1 MNIKNHEIIHEIS
14 RGAISTVYKARHLN
28 LNRPVLLKVLNPQ
41 WLGEKDLLKRFKR
54 EAQISAH
61 LQHPN
66 IVNVYDF
73 ETSDDLVFISLEY
86 IEGKTLSQFIREEN
100 PVPFEKA
107 ISIFNDLLN
116 ALHYA
121 HKKGVLHRDIK
132 PDNILIDKELNAQL
146 TDFGLAAFKDT
157 PSVTEQGQSMGT
169 PAYMAP
175 EQIEGRP
182 ANIQTD
188 LYSLGITLFEL
199 LTNESPF
206 LKENTAATLQ
216 SILSEDVPK
225 LSKVRPDAPEWIAE
239 AVKWLTAKQRNQ
251 RPKGASEVIKRF
263 YNKKEKQ
270 DDTPQKTGLGK
281 PFFYFSAAALIGIFL
296 FYFFMP
302 NNLPEQSS
310 NDIQGKTE
318 VIIDTLKTEPQKN
331 ELTVEQPITKQISKS
346 DSLANKPNKAETIP
360 RNLQVNKTALSIKPE
375 PGYGTLFIKCS
386 PWAKVILDGD
396 SVDTTPMKQAFRITE
411 GRHQLELSNPN
422 YKSEIRTIEINA
434 NSRDTLN
441 IRLKINVGYLIVKAT
456 PWAKLFINDVYKE
469 DTPLK
474 NALVLKSGQN
484 ILKLVNPNLGTIT
497 DTIFV
502 EAGKTIERHFTFK
515 M

>member
-14 RGAISTVYKARHLN
+14 RGPITTVYKARHLN

-41 WLGEKDLLKRFKR
+41 WLGQRDLLKRFKR

-73 ETSDDLVFISLEY
+73 EISDDLVFISLEY
-86 IEGKTLSQFIREEN
+86 IEGKTLSQFIHEEN

-107 ISIFNDLLN
+107 ISIFKDLLK
-116 ALHYA
+116 ALNYA

-132 PDNILIDKELNAQL
+132 PDNILIDKDFNARL
-146 TDFGLAAFKDT
+146 TDFGLASFKDT

-175 EQIEGRP
+175 EQIEGKP

-188 LYSLGITLFEL
+188 LYSLGLTLFEL

-216 SILSEDVPK
+216 SILSEDLPK
-225 LSKVRPDAPEWIAE
+225 LTEIRSDAP
-239 AVKWLTAKQRNQ
+239 KWLAESVDWLTKKQPDQ
-251 RPKGASEVIKRF
+251 RPKDALEVIKKF
-263 YNKKEKQ
+263 YGKTKEQDSPKQ
-270 DDTPQKTGLGK
+270 RAGMGRPLL
-281 PFFYFSAAALIGIFL
+281 YFGAASIILIFL

-302 NNLPEQSS
+302 GNFPTRSDEK
-310 NDIQGKTE
+310 ITGKTGT
-318 VIIDTLKTEPQKN
+318 IIDTINTEN
-331 ELTVEQPITKQISKS
+331 LEDEHTVGQPITKLLSKV
-346 DSLANKPNKAETIP
+346 DSLPVLAKKVETP
-360 RNLQVNKTALSIKPE
+360 SDNLQIDSSQFTIKSE

-396 SVDTTPMKQAFRITE
+396 SIDTTPMKQAFRISE
-411 GRHQLELSNPN
+411 GDHQLELINPN
-422 YKSEIRTIEINA
+422 YKSEIRTITISA
-434 NSRDTLN
+434 HRSDTLN

-474 NALVLKSGQN
+474 GALVLRSGQN

-502 EAGKTIERHFTFK
+502 EAGKTIEKHFTFK
-515 M
+515 N